1 MRGPFFSATG
11 FTLIELIIVMLLTSV
26 LAMAALPPLTQV
38 LRARARLHNH
48 LDAVDSLR
56 YATERMVRELRQTHY
71 DATGG
76 GFQITPID
84 PVTSGSASSTGL
96 CLRRTGG
103 VDGTSWSS
111 VAFRKSG
118 NVVTLD
124 PAISLSN
131 CSAAQ
136 PQTLATE
143 VSQLQFDFWSYGSGA
158 APVALAT
165 NHPSFGQLLSFVDI
179 TMSVLPAD
187 TSTALRHRSR
197 VVLRN
202 GAWGAD
208 K

>member
-1 MRGPFFSATG
+1 
-11 FTLIELIIVMLLTSV
+11 
-26 LAMAALPPLTQV
+26 
-38 LRARARLHNH
+38 
-48 LDAVDSLR
+48 
-56 YATERMVRELRQTHY
+56 
-71 DATGG
+71 
-76 GFQITPID
+76 
-84 PVTSGSASSTGL
+84 
-96 CLRRTGG
+96 
-103 VDGTSWSS
+103 

-158 APVALAT
+158 VPVALAT

-187 TSTALRHRSR
+187 TSAALGHRVR